1 MSAREYYQKSLRSM
15 SHLNIYLMWSFDPLY
30 LINSAYNE
38 SIPSEKTHMTKIRA
52 CGLPFNS
59 QGLPSCSVW
68 STMFNV
74 HLIIAHSTLVG
85 DFFKSTL
92 SALLS
97 LSLNISLLIF
107 AEIPGLISASDK
119 SWSAVITKG
128 KDLSLTLNCEF
139 YLATSHVLRL
149 FWWWDSLQCMM
160 QIPFCPKQHCNHPER
175 SWTSI
180 HASGLHFISSQSLW
194 LLPQKDG
201 QHHKRTC
208 GI

>member
-97 LSLNISLLIF
+97 LSLNIYLLIF
-107 AEIPGLISASDK
+107 AEIPGLMSASDK

-128 KDLSLTLNCEF
+128 KGIGSVSHSITVNSTWPRPTCCAFSGDETHYNAWCRSLFVLSSTVITQNAHMLNFHSCIR
-139 YLATSHVLRL
+139 ATFH
-149 FWWWDSLQCMM
+149 Q
-160 QIPFCPKQHCNHPER
+160 
-175 SWTSI
+175 
-180 HASGLHFISSQSLW
+180 
-194 LLPQKDG
+194 
-201 QHHKRTC
+201 
-208 GI
+208 

>member
-107 AEIPGLISASDK
+107 AEIPGLMSASDK

-128 KDLSLTLNCEF
+128 KGIGSVSHSKLWILLGHVPRAAPFLVMRLITMHDADPFLS
-139 YLATSHVLRL
+139 
-149 FWWWDSLQCMM
+149 
-160 QIPFCPKQHCNHPER
+160 
-175 SWTSI
+175 
-180 HASGLHFISSQSLW
+180 
-194 LLPQKDG
+194 
-201 QHHKRTC
+201 
-208 GI
+208 